1 MCLLLAF
8 FGDLEMS
15 AGQPIAN
22 TNQPQ
27 EANASKLDQLDN
39 GITALVTP
47 VSNLGR
53 QLQETGSGN
62 ANLKQCLRN

>member
-39 GITALVTP
+39 GVTP
-47 VSNLGR
+47 VSNLEG
-53 QLQETGSGN
+53 QLQEIGSVN
-62 ANLKQCLRN
+62 ANLKQCLSN